1 MSPPVPLGYAES
13 GDGAEPEKDRTQ
25 KKVTRTPEEACAEER
40 HHAEQNKV
48 ARFSVHSRPRM
59 EASAHPTH
67 ARMGIVIRV
76 EGIPMLAIRITGNRK
91 RIRVSQPNP
100 FAFFGQWLAFLDNH
114 LCDLCLG
121 LHSLPYSSPMSTT
134 WSSGRAAGAFFI
146 LRRRRPPGTT
156 PPVRKD
162 RSCVALR

>member
-91 RIRVSQPNP
+91 RITSVNQTHSHFLDN
-100 FAFFGQWLAFLDNH
+100 GLHFLDNH

-134 WSSGRAAGAFFI
+134 WSPGRAAGAFFI
-146 LRRRRPPGTT
+146 LRRQRRSFCAI
-156 PPVRKD
+156 RLIC
-162 RSCVALR
+162 RA

>member
-13 GDGAEPEKDRTQ
+13 GDCAEPEKDRTQ
-25 KKVTRTPEEACAEER
+25 KKVTRTPEEACGEER
-40 HHAEQNKV
+40 QDAEQNKV
-48 ARFSVHSRPRM
+48 ARFSVHSWARM
-59 EASAHPTH
+59 EALAHPNPR

-91 RIRVSQPNP
+91 RITSVNQTHSHFLDN
-100 FAFFGQWLAFLDNH
+100 GLHFLDNH

-134 WSSGRAAGAFFI
+134 WSPGRAAGAFFI
-146 LRRRRPPGTT
+146 LRRQRRSF
-156 PPVRKD
+156 RAI
-162 RSCVALR
+162 RLICRA